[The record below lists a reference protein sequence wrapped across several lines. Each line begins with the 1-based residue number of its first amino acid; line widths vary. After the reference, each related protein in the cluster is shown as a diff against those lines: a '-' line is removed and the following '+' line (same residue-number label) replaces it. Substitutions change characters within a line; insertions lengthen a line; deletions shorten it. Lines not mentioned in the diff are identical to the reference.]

1 MTSVRSRFSRSEE
14 HTSELQSQSNLVC
27 RLLLEK
33 KNCTVKDVPSK
44 PDELT
49 KDGKRKLLPVCFKED
64 FVIILT
70 EYPPDLRIGDK
81 VNVVLVKL
89 ARSHSKQKMAFGAV
103 RDGR

>member
-1 MTSVRSRFSRSEE
+1 MKEGFEQESDIEP
-14 HTSELQSQSNLVC
+14 ELQPANYSPGETIVG
-27 RLLLEK
+27 
-33 KNCTVKDVPSK
+33 CTVKDVPSK

-89 ARSHSKQKMAFGAV
+89 TRSHSKKKMAFGAV